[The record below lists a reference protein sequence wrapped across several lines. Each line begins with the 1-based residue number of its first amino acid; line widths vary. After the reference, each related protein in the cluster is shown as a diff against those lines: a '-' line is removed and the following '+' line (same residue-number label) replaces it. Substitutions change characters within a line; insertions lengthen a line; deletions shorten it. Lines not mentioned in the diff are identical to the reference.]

1 MDIKQEELG
10 DMVEKEMA
18 STSAA
23 IEDAVRRIEVRTKP
37 WNGPLGQQISNFPP
51 VPPPLLQRCVP
62 PPFSHVPT
70 GHDEPGQ
77 ERKLRHQT

>member
-23 IEDAVRRIEVRTKP
+23 IEDAVRRIEVRRSCGMGLWAVKC
-37 WNGPLGQQISNFPP
+37 PL
-51 VPPPLLQRCVP
+51 VPLLLLSP
-62 PPFSHVPT
+62 A
-70 GHDEPGQ
+70 
-77 ERKLRHQT
+77 

>member
-37 WNGPLGQQISNFPP
+37 WNGPLRQQTFNFSPS
-51 VPPPLLQRCVP
+51 
-62 PPFSHVPT
+62 PFSPPAAPLAAAWCPT
-70 GHDEPGQ
+70 SPFPCPN
-77 ERKLRHQT
+77 RT